1 MKPVSPE
8 EKPQTGWHRL
18 KDAGE
23 KKEAA
28 RRRTKRDRDRT
39 RRDRKWE
46 TSEEIQAATAR
57 VEENGGTGEKLP
69 ERGPLA
75 DRLAEKEE

>member
-8 EKPQTGWHRL
+8 EKPKTGWHRL
-18 KDAGE
+18 KEAGE

-28 RRRTKRDRDRT
+28 RRRTIMDRDRT

-57 VEENGGTGEKLP
+57 FEKNGGTIEKIP
-69 ERGPLA
+69 PGGYP
-75 DRLAEKEE
+75 KEE